1 MELFS
6 LRKIR
11 RICPQ
16 HRGLGPPAPAHGSTD
31 FIKHWPLATGSTAR
45 IKPIKSVSL
54 LGSLDSIWRWVAIV
68 SSQLLQESPDV
79 DPTAEVAGSSRGRR
93 WLMLTT
99 ARRGRAR
106 WLVGVW
112 VFLSYGGRFFWWGLL
127 LRDHNDEGDVFILT
141 LIGGERQRS
150 PTTVRRLGRCLSMV
164 RAAPGEAS
172 ALRTC
177 AKASLSS
184 LLASRPTNCSNWWR
198 KTQIWWLPRVRRVL
212 DLRPKICTICGAI
225 YRGL

>member
-54 LGSLDSIWRWVAIV
+54 LGCLDSIWRWVAIV

-99 ARRGRAR
+99 ARRGWAR
-106 WLVGVW
+106 RLVGVW

-127 LRDHNDEGDVFILT
+127 LRDHNDEGNSIRLT
-141 LIGGERQRS
+141 LISEGRQRS
-150 PTTVRRLGRCLSMV
+150 PATLRRLGRCMEIV
-164 RAAPGEAS
+164 WAASNEAS
-172 ALRTC
+172 APRMC
-177 AKASLSS
+177 AEASSSS
-184 LLASRPTNCSNWWR
+184 LLASRLINCFERWQ
-198 KTQIWWLPRVRRVL
+198 KTQIWWLPRVQRVL
-212 DLRPKICTICGAI
+212 DLWPKIRTMGGAI
-225 YRGL
+225 YRGF